1 MQQLQIDKT
10 VLYAK
15 EGIYIGDVEAEIN
28 SVEFEA
34 NEEKPEITDSKSNVQ
49 DETIES
55 KNDDTNQ

>member
-28 SVEFEA
+28 SVELEA
-34 NEEKPEITDSKSNVQ
+34 NEEKLEITDSKSNVQ

-55 KNDDTNQ
+55 KNDDLKE